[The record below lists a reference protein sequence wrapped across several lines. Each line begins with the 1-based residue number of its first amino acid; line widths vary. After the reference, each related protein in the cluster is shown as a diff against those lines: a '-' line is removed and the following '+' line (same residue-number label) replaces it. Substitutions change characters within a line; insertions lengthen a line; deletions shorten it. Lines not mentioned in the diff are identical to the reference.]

1 MNGTFKKYFAVW
13 AVMFAVFQII
23 CFITPSEINGL
34 NKFGGAFWSGYIFI
48 TLAFIGNILCTYNA
62 FKTENTKKFFY
73 NIPLISISYTGIVTM
88 LIFGSAFMIIPSFPN
103 WLGGVICLLILVGNI
118 LAVIKASAAGDIV
131 SGIDDKIKAN
141 TLFIKSLTIDA
152 DGLIAMAK
160 SENVKSECKKIY
172 ERVRYSDPASN
183 EALAGI
189 ESQITIKF
197 AELKKAVSN
206 DEFEN
211 VKSIVNETEILINER
226 NNKCKI
232 LK

>member
-1 MNGTFKKYFAVW
+1 MNGTFKKYLAAW

-34 NKFGGAFWSGYIFI
+34 SKFGGAFWSGYIFI

-73 NIPLISISYTGIVTM
+73 NIPLVSISYTGIVTM

-141 TLFIKSLTIDA
+141 TLFIKSLTADA
-152 DGLIAMAK
+152 QSLISLSK
-160 SENVKSECKKIY
+160 SAESKTECQKIY
-172 ERVRYSDPASN
+172 EAVRYSDPVSN

-189 ESQITIKF
+189 ELQITIKF

-206 DEFEN
+206 DEN
-211 VKSIVNETEILINER
+211 DKIKTLVNEMEILISAR